1 MSSRPSRGGSAHQP
15 KSRPVRRT
23 VAQRA
28 RATLARVAFPS
39 GMRVNGIELSP
50 HMTREERRALEFW
63 IRRLPAG
70 FAARL
75 PRLKLAVADQL
86 GSARAS
92 VFINE
97 VSPENNSSHPNHLH
111 AASFIRQRYVVLRRE
126 LFRRRVELGRILYH
140 ELGHF
145 LWPRLGNPLRQSYDA
160 LLRQEFRDGTRGE
173 LGYSAELRK
182 GKLRERIGSGKA
194 NPSRDRKRAVREG
207 SRRPVSLWREYV
219 CESFCDTAAYVLL
232 GLERRVKHSEYTL
245 SRAARACRCRWVAE
259 VCDLPPRVLPATPS

>member
-1 MSSRPSRGGSAHQP
+1 MSSRPSRGGSARRPQ
-15 KSRPVRRT
+15 SRPVRRT

-28 RATLARVAFPS
+28 RATLARVAFTS

-145 LWPRLGNPLRQSYDA
+145 LWPRLGNPSRQSYEA
-160 LLRQEFRDGTRGE
+160 LLRREFRDGTRGE

-182 GKLRERIGSGKA
+182 EKLRADGSPKG
-194 NPSRDRKRAVREG
+194 
-207 SRRPVSLWREYV
+207 RRTQARQLWREYV

-259 VCDLPPRVLPATPS
+259 VCDLPPRVSPATPS